1 MARNIKVENRL
12 ILLYEGRVLT
22 KHIVVESISVLRSGK
37 PYAVYGRYLSE
48 GEDTPC
54 KRFDYEYLDF
64 ESKDKV
70 NEIVGYEQQI
80 QED

>member
-22 KHIVVESISVLRSGK
+22 KHIVAESIGVLRSGK
-37 PYAVYGRYLSE
+37 PYAVFGRYLIE
-48 GEDTPC
+48 GEDAPC
-54 KRFDYEYLDF
+54 QRFEYEYLDF

-70 NEIVGYEQQI
+70 NEIINYNEQQI
-80 QED
+80 